1 MSEFDNTADP
11 LRPTEA
17 AHIHALS
24 ETSEGQNGELEC
36 VRSTNVHLYDEI
48 LAIYA
53 VPGVPQRISLWR
65 GGDVYKGGE
74 WRR

>member
-1 MSEFDNTADP
+1 MSKSDNTSNP
-11 LRPTEA
+11 PQWTEA
-17 AHIHALS
+17 AHVCALS
-24 ETSEGQNGELEC
+24 KTSEGQNGELEC

-65 GGDVYKGGE
+65 GGAVYKGGE